1 MALEHNCGVV
11 LAFDLK
17 GQEGNVVETTVDLL
31 EHLRHRGHDMCG
43 VAAAQ
48 NGILTVHHGL
58 GTPSES
64 LGNARRLLQGSA
76 AIGHTRYITNKKKDL
91 KGAHP
96 RDYPHSDPSK
106 HIAYAFNGQI
116 MPTDDGVELLRGIG
130 HEINPD
136 DDTGTFGTLLA
147 HNVRTRESLADALRE
162 TWSHISGAHNGV
174 GLRRNGEAFAWAD
187 PRKFHPLSWARR
199 GNMFVVLSETTALDE
214 VWDGREER
222 GEIAPGEMVHFRTGQ
237 DPEFSTVQT
246 SAERAFC
253 PFEPYYFMKG
263 GSQIGETSANRIR
276 IKSGGTL
283 ARLDEADGFFKQ
295 YPDLLVVPVPETGKY
310 FAEGYANRSKR
321 ARADAITRQESFDKR
336 TFILSGE
343 GLRQKFKFDPQM
355 IRGRDIVL
363 MDDSIV
369 KGNTMPFI
377 LEILRSECAPKSI
390 HIRSGFPIVRS
401 PCFYGINMP
410 TIKELWW
417 SKYMIMLHEGK
428 NLDQVHEAML
438 KEFGVDSLKFMPAE
452 QLSQTIRGMER
463 DMLCRGCTE
472 GIYPTKE
479 GQQMY
484 QEQLHQILPYPPKS

>member
-11 LAFDLK
+11 LAYDLT
-17 GQEGNVVETTVDLL
+17 GREGNVVGTTVDLL

-48 NGILTVHHGL
+48 NNTLTTHHGL
-58 GTPSES
+58 GTPAEA
-64 LGNARRLLQGSA
+64 LGNARSFLQGSA
-76 AIGHTRYITNKKKDL
+76 AIGHTRYTTNKTKDI

-96 RDYPHSDPSK
+96 RDYPNSDPAK

-116 MPTDDGVELLRGIG
+116 MPTEEALRLLEGLG
-130 HEINPD
+130 HAVDLN
-136 DDTGTFGTLLA
+136 DDTGILGALLA
-147 HNVRTRESLADALRE
+147 HNVRTRESLREALGE
-162 TWSHISGAHNGV
+162 TWSQVSGAHNGV
-174 GLRRNGEAFAWAD
+174 ALRRNGEAFAWSD
-187 PRKFHPLSWARR
+187 PMKFHPLSWAKR
-199 GNMFVVLSETTALDE
+199 GNMFVVLSETNPLDE

-222 GEIAPGEMVHFRTGQ
+222 GEIKPGEMVRIRPGE
-237 DPEFSTVQT
+237 DPEFIQVQKPE
-246 SAERAFC
+246 ERAFC

-276 IKSGGTL
+276 IRSGATL
-283 ARLDEADGFFKQ
+283 ARIDDAEGFLKQ

-321 ARADAITRQESFDKR
+321 ARADAITRQENFDKR
-336 TFILSGE
+336 TFILSGD

-377 LEILRSECAPKSI
+377 LQILREECAPKSI
-390 HIRSGFPIVRS
+390 HVRSGFPIVRS

-410 TIKELWW
+410 TIQDLWW
-417 SKYMIMLHEGK
+417 SKYMVMLHEGK
-428 NLDQVHEAML
+428 NLDDVHAAML
-438 KEFGVDSLKFMPAE
+438 KEFGVDSLKFMPAD
-452 QLSQTIRGMER
+452 QLSHTIRGFEK

-472 GIYPTKE
+472 GIYPTTE
-479 GQQMY
+479 GQKLY
-484 QEQLHQILPYPPKS
+484 DAQLHQILTYKP